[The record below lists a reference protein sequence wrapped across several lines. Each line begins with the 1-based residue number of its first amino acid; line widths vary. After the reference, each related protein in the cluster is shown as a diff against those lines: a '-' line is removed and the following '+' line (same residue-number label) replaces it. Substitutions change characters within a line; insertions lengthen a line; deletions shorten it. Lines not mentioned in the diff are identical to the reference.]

1 MNYLALFF
9 IAAKMYAFMY
19 TKELAYFI
27 QSFSL
32 MLQNRK
38 KNPKIRQVLVVDKN
52 SLLFILYFI
61 VDILFMFYCIWI
73 MLGDTNWEPGCMLL
87 MISALESYA
96 MHSRISGTY
105 TIHRLGFIYPKP
117 WLRYLTTGMTLFILL
132 NLLQNA

>member
-9 IAAKMYAFMY
+9 IAAKMYAFLY
-19 TKELAYFI
+19 NKELAYFI

-38 KNPKIRQVLVVDKN
+38 KNPKIRQILVVDKN
-52 SLLFILYFI
+52 SLLFILYFVI
-61 VDILFMFYCIWI
+61 DILFMFYCIWI

-96 MHSRISGTY
+96 MHARISGTY
-105 TIHRLGFIYPKP
+105 TIHRLGFIYPKT
-117 WLRYLTTGMTLFILL
+117 WLKYLTTGLSLFILL
-132 NLLQNA
+132 NLLQNG

>member
-9 IAAKMYAFMY
+9 IVAKMYAFIY
-19 TKELAYFI
+19 NKELAYFI

-38 KNPKIRQVLVVDKN
+38 KNPKIRQILVVDKN
-52 SLLFILYFI
+52 SLLFILYFA
-61 VDILFMFYCIWI
+61 VDVLFMFYCIWL
-73 MLGDTNWEPGCMLL
+73 MLGDTSWQPGCMLL

-96 MHSRISGTY
+96 MHARISGTY
-105 TIHRLGFIYPKP
+105 IIHRLGFIYPKA

-132 NLLQNA
+132 KLLQNG